1 MNKQNPL
8 LQTIR
13 ITREQ
18 YNDFKMMEAFIYENN
33 HTLEYMLYQ
42 DLIMKMKEQ
51 QLLENDE
58 NATEMKKLDI

>member
-1 MNKQNPL
+1 MKNNPL
-8 LQTIR
+8 LETIR
-13 ITREQ
+13 IEREQ

-42 DLIMKMKEQ
+42 DLIMKLKEQ

>member
-1 MNKQNPL
+1 MKKHNPL
-8 LQTIR
+8 LETIR

-18 YNDFKMMEAFIYENN
+18 YNDFKMMEGFIYDNN
-33 HTLEYMLYQ
+33 HTLDYMLYQ
-42 DLIMKMKEQ
+42 DIVMKLKEQ

>member
-1 MNKQNPL
+1 MKKNNPL
-8 LQTIR
+8 LETIR

-18 YNDFKMMEAFIYENN
+18 YNDFKMMEGFIYDNN
-33 HTLEYMLYQ
+33 HTLDYMLYQ
-42 DLIMKMKEQ
+42 DIVMKLKEQ